1 MTKEHSEEKV
11 KDVKIKLKSDY
22 GNDESVIENVFI
34 PMVILHRLYEK
45 YISEK
50 MANMNEKDESHE

>member
-22 GNDESVIENVFI
+22 GNDSSVPYLNNLNIN
-34 PMVILHRLYEK
+34 
-45 YISEK
+45 
-50 MANMNEKDESHE
+50 